1 MINNQGLKCEEWS
14 LIQKAQDY
22 DMTLIEVKR
31 EFKMSKNIND
41 LYDRLESFIYSRKHR
56 LGF

>member
-1 MINNQGLKCEEWS
+1 MINNQGLKCEEWF

-56 LGF
+56 